1 MTMDAPVAPSTAPA
15 ARGPASLPPAS
26 LPPASRLPDRAELD
40 AMQRRGYLVVPGFF
54 GPDETRAL
62 IGWTD
67 DIADSPEV
75 AGGQMVYYEDSLL
88 APGRRVVQRIEDF
101 CSHHP
106 AMDRVARHGAL
117 SRWLERLMGGE
128 TVLFKDKI
136 NFKYPGGDG
145 FKAHQDQAAGW
156 TRYAPLFVTA
166 LVTIDPATTANG
178 CLEIAIARPTRQLI
192 GAEWAPL
199 DEDAL
204 GLVAVPTQPG
214 DVIFFDSFVPH
225 ASKPNL
231 TDAARRVLYLTY
243 NLAADGDHRAR
254 YFAEK
259 RAAFPPDIERAPG
272 EVYVFRV

>member
-1 MTMDAPVAPSTAPA
+1 MTMTSPGISPRAPAVPADAFPAPSGPA
-15 ARGPASLPPAS
+15 AR
-26 LPPASRLPDRAELD
+26 LPDQAEIA
-40 AMQRRGYLVVPGFF
+40 AMHQTGTLVVPGFF
-54 GPDETRAL
+54 DPDETRAL

-67 DIADSPEV
+67 DIAASPEIV
-75 AGGQMVYYEDSLL
+75 GGQMVYYEDSLL
-88 APGRRVVQRIEDF
+88 VPGRRVVQRIEDF

-106 AMDRVARHGAL
+106 SMDRVARQGAL

-166 LVTIDPATTANG
+166 LVTIDAATTANG
-178 CLEIAIARPTRQLI
+178 CLEIATAPRSRQLL

-243 NLAADGDHRAR
+243 NLAAEGDHRAR

>member
-1 MTMDAPVAPSTAPA
+1 MTMGAPSPS
-15 ARGPASLPPAS
+15 R
-26 LPPASRLPDRAELD
+26 RLPDPAEIA
-40 AMQRRGYLVVPGFF
+40 AMREAGYLVVPGFF
-54 GPDETRAL
+54 DADETRAL
-62 IGWTD
+62 IGWTG
-67 DIADSPEV
+67 DIAARPEV
-75 AGGQMVYYEDSLL
+75 AGGQMVYHEDSLI
-88 APGRRVVQRIEDF
+88 APGQRVVQRIEDF
-101 CSHHP
+101 CSRHP
-106 AMDRVARHGAL
+106 AMDQAARHGAL
-117 SRWLERLMGGE
+117 SRWLDRLMGGG

-166 LVTIDPATTANG
+166 LVTIDAATIENG
-178 CLEIAIARPTRQLI
+178 CLEIATTPHRRQLT

-199 DEDAL
+199 DEEAL

-214 DVIFFDSFVPH
+214 DVIFFDSFVAH

-231 TDAARRVLYLTY
+231 TAAPRRVLYLTY
-243 NLAADGDHRAR
+243 NLAEAGDHRAR

-272 EVYVFRV
+272 DVYVFRV

>member
-1 MTMDAPVAPSTAPA
+1 MTMA
-15 ARGPASLPPAS
+15 ALPCE
-26 LPPASRLPDRAELD
+26 RLPDDAEVA
-40 AMQRRGYLVVPGFF
+40 AMRDTGYLVVPGFF
-54 GPDETRAL
+54 GREETRAL

-67 DIADSPEV
+67 EIAARPER
-75 AGGQMVYYEDSLL
+75 AGGQMVYHEDSLIE
-88 APGRRVVQRIEDF
+88 PGRRVVQRIEDF

-106 AMDRVARHGAL
+106 AMDRLAREGAL
-117 SRWLERLMGGE
+117 SRWLDRLMGGE

-166 LVTIDPATTANG
+166 LVTVDAATIENG
-178 CLEIAIARPTRQLI
+178 CLEIATADRRQALI
-192 GAEWAPL
+192 GDEWTTL
-199 DEDAL
+199 DEDKL
-204 GLVAVPTQPG
+204 GLVAIPTAPG
-214 DVIFFDSFVPH
+214 DVIFFDSFVAH

-231 TDAARRVLYLTY
+231 TDAPRRVLYLTY
-243 NLAADGDHRAR
+243 NLAAAGDHRAR

-272 EVYVFRV
+272 SVYVFRV

>member
-1 MTMDAPVAPSTAPA
+1 MSTRVPPGTGTRPAVAGPPS
-15 ARGPASLPPAS
+15 SW
-26 LPPASRLPDRAELD
+26 PASRLPDAAEIE
-40 AMQRRGYLVVPGFF
+40 AMRQTGTLVVPGFF
-54 GPDETRAL
+54 DPDETKAL

-67 DIADSPEV
+67 DIAGAPETV
-75 AGGQMVYYEDSLL
+75 GGQMVYYEDSLL

-106 AMDRVARHGAL
+106 SMDDAARHGAL
-117 SRWLERLMGGE
+117 SRWLARLMGGE

-166 LVTIDPATTANG
+166 LVTIDAATIANG
-178 CLEIAIARPTRQLI
+178 CLELATAPRSRQLL

-199 DEDAL
+199 DEEAL

-214 DVIFFDSFVPH
+214 DVIFFDSFVAH
-225 ASKPNL
+225 ASRPNL

-243 NLAADGDHRAR
+243 NLAVDGDHRAR

-272 EVYVFRV
+272 DVYVFRV